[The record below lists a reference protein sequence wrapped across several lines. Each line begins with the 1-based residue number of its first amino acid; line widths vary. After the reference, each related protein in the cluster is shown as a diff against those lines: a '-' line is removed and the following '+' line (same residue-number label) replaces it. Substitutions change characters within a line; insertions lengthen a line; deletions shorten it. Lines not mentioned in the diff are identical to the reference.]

1 MISRIIRYIYYL
13 LFLLTP
19 LIFSPTTSELFEFNK
34 MLFIYVVAA
43 TISFLWIVRMV
54 IVKRAIFRT
63 TPIDIPIGLYVAGL
77 IASTIFSIDRH
88 TSIFGYYG
96 RFNGGLLSII
106 AYLALYWGFVSNVGR
121 KYVERIL
128 QISIISSLIVI
139 LWGFPGHF
147 GADMT
152 CFVFAPQGGFSNSC
166 WTAQFQPSIRMFST
180 LGQPN
185 WLGAYL
191 AIHFFIGL
199 YFYLKSIHLESG
211 KESMLEF
218 IKRNLSS
225 KITLFYFIYLIFN
238 FVGLLFTRSRSAAL
252 ASAISLLGFIG
263 YHLLTKRDKAQSTLR
278 SFLPLIVAFFVA
290 ILIFKTGI
298 EPIDRYI
305 SLRKAVSK
313 PTAVVVETF
322 ADSDIT
328 GSGKIREIVWSG
340 ALELGRRYPLFG
352 TGLETFAY
360 SYYGV
365 RPVAHNLTSEWD
377 FLYNKAHNEYLN
389 FLATTG
395 FFGLGMYILMIVA
408 VIYLFVRT
416 IKKHHDSGLFVMC
429 LLAAYTT
436 ILITNFFG
444 FSTTTINIFFFL
456 IPAFILVYSTQ
467 VSEVT
472 ESHSEHMSLTSWAL
486 ITLSGFVLL
495 LTYSYLYSYYVAD
508 TKYALSKQYAQ
519 AGDSKTEA
527 GLLQQALRLRSEHV
541 YEDKLSFALA
551 NLAYVYQGDKKGA
564 RALVTLSQRYNALSL
579 SSSPKNVLYFKT
591 RAKNYYLYYQ
601 LDSNP
606 QDIQFGIDALSEAKR
621 LSPTDPKIPYSASI
635 FYSLMADATS
645 DQSKKKEYRDLS
657 LAQIG
662 ESISLKPNY
671 SDAYLIKA
679 QLLKKYGDTPGAKAA
694 LEYILKNID
703 SGDQQVQKELES
715 LSK

>member
-34 MLFIYVVAA
+34 MLFIYTVAA

-54 IVKRAIFRT
+54 IAKRVIFKT

-106 AYLALYWGFVSNVGR
+106 AYLVLYWGFVSNVGR

-128 QISIISSLIVI
+128 QVSIISSLIVI

-191 AIHFFIGL
+191 AIHFFIAL
-199 YFYLKSIHLESG
+199 YFYLKSIHVESA
-211 KESMLEF
+211 KESILVS
-218 IKRNLSS
+218 IKKNLSS
-225 KITLFYFIYLIFN
+225 KTTLFYFTYLIFN

-263 YHLLTKRDKAQSTLR
+263 YYLLTKRGKAQSILR
-278 SFLPLIVAFFVA
+278 SFLPLIAVFFIA

-298 EPIDRYI
+298 EPIDKYI

-395 FFGLGMYILMIVA
+395 FVGLGMYILMIVA

-416 IKKHHDSGLFVMC
+416 IKKHHDSGLFGIS

-456 IPAFILVYSTQ
+456 IPAFIVVFSAKESDI
-467 VSEVT
+467 VSD
-472 ESHSEHMSLTSWAL
+472 HSEHMSLTSWAL
-486 ITLSGFVLL
+486 IVLSGFVLL

-527 GLLQQALRLRSEHV
+527 GLLQQALRLRREHV

-564 RALVTLSQRYNALSL
+564 RALVALSQRYNALSL
-579 SSSPKNVLYFKT
+579 LGSPKNVLYFKT

-606 QDIQFGIDALSEAKR
+606 QDIQLGIDALGEAKR

-635 FYSLMADATS
+635 FYSLMADAAK
-645 DQSKKKEYRDLS
+645 DQGKKKEFRDLS

-662 ESISLKPNY
+662 ESIALKPNY

-679 QLLKKYGDTPGAKAA
+679 QLLKKYGDKAGAKTA
-694 LEYILKNID
+694 LKYLLKNID
-703 SGDQQVQKELES
+703 PKDEQAQKELEK
-715 LSK
+715 LK